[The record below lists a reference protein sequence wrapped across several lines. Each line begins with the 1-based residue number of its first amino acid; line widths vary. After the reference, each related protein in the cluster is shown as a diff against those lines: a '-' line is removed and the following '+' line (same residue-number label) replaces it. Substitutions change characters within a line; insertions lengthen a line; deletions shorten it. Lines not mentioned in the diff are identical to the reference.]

1 MPTLYFY
8 RTVFIQSPI
17 YLKQYINDLCVKIL
31 ALMDSDQMTKI
42 TNSKIQRKRLNH
54 YAGWKYAVLICTILI
69 MLLSAIPTLY
79 GESPALQI
87 NHKQGLQPAIYM
99 LKQTLTE
106 NNIAVTRIDQETDKT
121 IIVLA
126 QSSSQTRA
134 KSILETMLPAHNDI
148 TLALVS
154 AAPGW
159 LQSMGLKPIKLGLD
173 LRGGVQFLLDV
184 DMEPVF
190 NIRSQQLLDNLRTDF
205 REEGLQGVR
214 ISINHNNGLQFNFP
228 NDEAKVALLKLMQ
241 NSYPQW
247 KVTKSSGRLVE
258 INMPESEKS
267 NIINLTVQQNLQT
280 MRSRI
285 AELGITEAM
294 VQRQGEHRIR
304 IELPGVQDP
313 ATAKNVIGATASL
326 AFHELKNTSNGSML
340 VNNNQGMPIRI
351 DRDAILGGEHIID
364 ARASVGEMGAAQV
377 SITLDNA
384 GGKKMSNFTKHNIG
398 KPMATL
404 YSEYSR
410 NVDGSTKK
418 TNEIISVATIQAQLG
433 SQFRITGAGSM
444 ADAQELA
451 LLLRAGSLTAPVTIV
466 EERTIGPSLGA
477 ENIQNGFSA
486 LALGLGLTLVF
497 MALWYRR
504 LGWVANV
511 ALIANIIMLFGLL
524 ALIPGAVLTL
534 PGIAGLVLTVGMAV
548 DTNVLVFER
557 IRDKLREG
565 RSFSQA
571 INSGFD
577 SAFSTIVDANI
588 TTLIIAVVLYSI
600 GQGPV
605 QGFALT
611 LGLGILTS
619 MFTGILVSRALINK
633 LWGRDTR
640 HDLKV

>member
-1 MPTLYFY
+1 
-8 RTVFIQSPI
+8 
-17 YLKQYINDLCVKIL
+17 
-31 ALMDSDQMTKI
+31 MDCYQMTKI
-42 TNSKIQRKRLNH
+42 TNSKVQRKRLNH
-54 YAGWKYAVLICTILI
+54 YAGWKYVVLICTVLI
-69 MLLSAIPTLY
+69 MLLSAIPTIY
-79 GESPALQI
+79 GEDPALQI
-87 NHKQGLQPAIYM
+87 NHKQDQQPALHV
-99 LKQTLTE
+99 LKQTLE
-106 NNIAVTRIDQETDKT
+106 GSNIAVKRIDQDMDKT
-121 IIVLA
+121 TIVLTDL
-126 QSSSQTRA
+126 STQTRA
-134 KSILETMLPAHNDI
+134 KAILEATLPADDDI

-154 AAPGW
+154 AAPSW

-190 NIRSQQLLDNLRTDF
+190 NIRAQQLVDNLRTDF
-205 REEGLQGVR
+205 REEGFRGVR
-214 ISINHNNGLQFNFP
+214 ISINHNNSLQLNLP
-228 NDEAKVALLKLMQ
+228 TDEAKVTLLKLMH
-241 NSYPQW
+241 NNYPQW
-247 KVTKSSGRLVE
+247 KVTQSSGLLVE
-258 INMPESEKS
+258 VGIAQTEKTD
-267 NIINLTVQQNLQT
+267 IINLTVQQNLQT

-326 AFHELKNTSNGSML
+326 AFHELETVRSGSML
-340 VNNNQGMPIRI
+340 VNNNDGIPIRI
-351 DRDAILGGEHIID
+351 ARDAILGGEHIID
-364 ARASVGEMGAAQV
+364 ARASVGEIGAAEV
-377 SITLDNA
+377 NITLDNA
-384 GGKKMSNFTKHNIG
+384 GGKKMSSFTKHNIG

-410 NVDGSTKK
+410 NADGSTKK
-418 TNEIISVATIQAQLG
+418 TSNIISVATIQAQLG
-433 SQFRITGAGSM
+433 SQFRITGAGNM

-477 ENIQNGFSA
+477 DNIQNGFSA

-504 LGWVANV
+504 LGWVANI
-511 ALIANIIMLFGLL
+511 ALIANIIILFGLL

-565 RSFSQA
+565 RSFAQA
-571 INSGFD
+571 IDCGFD
-577 SAFSTIVDANI
+577 SAFATILDANI
-588 TTLIIAVVLYSI
+588 TTLIIAVVLYSV
-600 GQGPV
+600 GRGPV

>member
-1 MPTLYFY
+1 MD
-8 RTVFIQSPI
+8 I
-17 YLKQYINDLCVKIL
+17 Y
-31 ALMDSDQMTKI
+31 QMTKKL
-42 TNSKIQRKRLNH
+42 NSTAQRKRLIH
-54 YAGWKYAVLICTILI
+54 YAGWKYIVLTCTILI

-79 GESPALQI
+79 GEDPALQI
-87 NHKQGLQPAIYM
+87 NHQQNQQPAIHM
-99 LKQTLTE
+99 LKQTLAE
-106 NNIAVTRIDQETDKT
+106 SNIAVTRIDQEMDKT
-121 IIVLA
+121 TIVLA
-126 QSSSQTRA
+126 DSGTQTRA
-134 KSILETMLPAHNDI
+134 KAILEAILPADDDI

-154 AAPGW
+154 AAPSW
-159 LQSMGLKPIKLGLD
+159 LQNMGLKPIKLGLD

-190 NIRSQQLLDNLRTDF
+190 NIKAQQLVDNLRADF
-205 REEGLQGVR
+205 RDKGFRGVR
-214 ISINHNNGLQFNFP
+214 ISINHNNNLQLNLP
-228 NDEAKVALLKLMQ
+228 TDEAKVALLKLIQ

-247 KVTKSSGRLVE
+247 KVTQSSGLLVE
-258 INMPESEKS
+258 VSIPQAEKTD
-267 NIINLTVQQNLQT
+267 ITNLTVQQNLQT

-326 AFHELKNTSNGSML
+326 AFHELKGTSSGSML
-340 VNNNQGMPIRI
+340 VSHNDAAPIRI
-351 DRDAILGGEHIID
+351 ARDAILGGEHIID

-377 SITLDNA
+377 NITLDNA

-410 NVDGSTKK
+410 NIDGSTKK
-418 TNEIISVATIQAQLG
+418 TNNIISVATIQAQLG

-557 IRDKLREG
+557 IRDRLREG

-571 INSGFD
+571 IHSGFD
-577 SAFSTIVDANI
+577 SAFNTIIDANI

>member
-1 MPTLYFY
+1 
-8 RTVFIQSPI
+8 
-17 YLKQYINDLCVKIL
+17 
-31 ALMDSDQMTKI
+31 
-42 TNSKIQRKRLNH
+42 
-54 YAGWKYAVLICTILI
+54 

-79 GESPALQI
+79 GEDPALQI
-87 NHKQGLQPAIYM
+87 NHQQNQQPAIHM
-99 LKQTLTE
+99 LKQTLAE
-106 NNIAVTRIDQETDKT
+106 SNIAVTRIDQEMDKT
-121 IIVLA
+121 TIVLA
-126 QSSSQTRA
+126 DSGTQTRA
-134 KSILETMLPAHNDI
+134 KAILEAILPADDDI

-154 AAPGW
+154 AAPSW
-159 LQSMGLKPIKLGLD
+159 LQNMGLKPIKLGLD

-190 NIRSQQLLDNLRTDF
+190 NIKAQQLVDNLRADF
-205 REEGLQGVR
+205 RDKGFRGVR
-214 ISINHNNGLQFNFP
+214 ISINHNNNLQLNLP
-228 NDEAKVALLKLMQ
+228 TDEAKVALLKLIQ

-247 KVTKSSGRLVE
+247 KVTQSSGLLVE
-258 INMPESEKS
+258 VSIPQAEKTD
-267 NIINLTVQQNLQT
+267 ITNLTVQQNLQT

-326 AFHELKNTSNGSML
+326 AFHELKGTSSGSML
-340 VNNNQGMPIRI
+340 VSHNDAAPIRI
-351 DRDAILGGEHIID
+351 ARDAILGGEHIID

-377 SITLDNA
+377 NITLDNA

-410 NVDGSTKK
+410 NIDGSTKK
-418 TNEIISVATIQAQLG
+418 TNNIISVATIQAQLG

-557 IRDKLREG
+557 IRDRLREG

-571 INSGFD
+571 IHSGFD
-577 SAFSTIVDANI
+577 SAFNTIIDANI